1 MRLFYIP
8 ALLLFV
14 FLFPSL
20 SSHTFLQVLPSGTP
34 PPNAF
39 SHVILLSWDGTQ
51 YNHLVSLYNSGN
63 LTNLKQ
69 IVNENRLPILK
80 ALITDH
86 YTETNY
92 GHPSLLSG
100 MGQGTVQGCPD
111 NITIWENL
119 EAWNSSWVTGSTA
132 GKAKFTD
139 TIFPYAHDDADYW
152 YAADTTANTV
162 TNQALS
168 FIHNYSQSSF
178 FLFVHYREPD
188 YAGHNYGENSPQYDN
203 ALIECDNQLGRILS
217 ALETEEISDSTA
229 ILVSTDHG
237 FQEGGTGH
245 SGNAWGNPISDPNL
259 YTVWIVSN
267 RGTVNLTEA
276 SNCYW
281 DQNDVTPTIYSLIG
295 FNDYNTRWPYIRGSA
310 LWDRAFDT
318 RDIALT
324 NIQLPSNVTVG
335 ETLSINITIKNQ
347 GNFTEIPTITA
358 YYNNS
363 LIGTKTLAYPATP
376 LFEGSHTAS
385 TQNITFA
392 WNTTG
397 LPPGKYKISANASIV
412 PADETSQPNSA
423 YSKNETDLTDNSIT
437 YDTLLLSQ
445 KETHDVAITN
455 LETTRNWGYAS
466 WTISLSITVENKGNT
481 TETFNAEIRYNDSVL
496 ANLTVVDLLPNEER
510 TLNIQWDTT
519 NVAPYID
526 YTISAMIPPISDEY
540 NTFDNQY
547 TDGTIRLRIVGDV
560 NDNSKVGVDDLYAA
574 ARAFGSV
581 PEDSRWNE
589 YADLNQNNRIGLDD
603 LYVIAKHFGS
613 QN

>member
-1 MRLFYIP
+1 MRLFYVP

-20 SSHTFLQVLPSGTP
+20 SSHTFLQVSPAETPS
-34 PPNAF
+34 PNVF

-51 YNHLVSLYNSGN
+51 YNHLMSLYNSGN

-69 IVNENRLPILK
+69 LVNETRLPILK

-119 EAWNSSWVTGSTA
+119 EAWNSSWVTGSIA

-152 YAADTTANTV
+152 FAADTTANTV

-178 FLFVHYREPD
+178 FLFVHFREPD
-188 YAGHNYGENSPQYDN
+188 YAGHNYRENSPQYDN

-237 FQEGGTGH
+237 FQEGGTSH

-259 YTVWIVSN
+259 YTIWIASN

-276 SNCYW
+276 SKCYW
-281 DQNDVTPTIYSLIG
+281 DQNDLAPTIYSLIG
-295 FNDYNTRWPYIRGSA
+295 FNDYKTRWPYIRGSA

-324 NIQLPSNVTVG
+324 NIQLPSNVTIG
-335 ETLSINITIKNQ
+335 ETLSINITIENQ
-347 GNFTEIPTITA
+347 GNYTEIPTITA

-363 LIGTKTLAYPATP
+363 LIGTKTLAYPTTP
-376 LFEGSHTAS
+376 LFDSNHTAS
-385 TQNITFA
+385 TQNIIIT

-397 LPPGKYKISANASIV
+397 LPTGKYTISANASTI

-423 YSKNETDLTDNSIT
+423 YSKNETDLTDNNIT
-437 YDTLLLSQ
+437 YNTLSLSPR
-445 KETHDVAITN
+445 ETHDVAITN
-455 LETTRNWGYAS
+455 LKAARNWDYAS
-466 WTISLSITVENKGNT
+466 CTINLSITVKNKGDT
-481 TETFNAEIRYNDSVL
+481 TETFNAEIRYNDNML
-496 ANLTVVDLLPNEER
+496 ANLTIAGLLPDEER
-510 TLNIQWDTT
+510 TLDIQWNTT
-519 NVAPYID
+519 NVTPYVD
-526 YTISAMIPPISDEY
+526 YTISAIVPLIPDEY
-540 NTFDNQY
+540 NTLDNQY

-560 NDNSKVGVDDLYAA
+560 NGNSKVGVDDLYAA

-581 PEDSRWNE
+581 PQDSRWNE
-589 YADLNQNNRIGLDD
+589 YADLNQNNRIGIDD
-603 LYVIAKHFGS
+603 LYIIAKHFGS